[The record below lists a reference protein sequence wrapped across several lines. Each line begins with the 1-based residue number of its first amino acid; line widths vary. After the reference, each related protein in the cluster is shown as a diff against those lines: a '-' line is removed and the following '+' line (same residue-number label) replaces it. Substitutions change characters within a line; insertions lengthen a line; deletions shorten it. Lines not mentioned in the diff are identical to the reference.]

1 MSPSRSI
8 FLSLFLCLAPTFGAA
23 QQSAAPAAQAPPRE
37 PALAPRPTATPAP
50 GAPEGR
56 IHLDVVVDDKAG
68 NPVSGLERNDFTL
81 LDDNQPA
88 KILSF
93 HAVDSLAEKP
103 AELVQAILVLDAANL
118 DFSAIGRE
126 REEVDKFL
134 RANGGRLTLP
144 VSIFLVSDDGVKIL
158 VQPSIDGNAVAAQ
171 LDRASSGLRSI
182 TRASGAYGAIERLE
196 LSVRSL
202 NSLVTVVGS
211 KPGRKL
217 LIWVGDGWPLLDGPD
232 FTFSSKGEQQLFS
245 EIVRMSATLR
255 EARISLYNVSEG
267 FPGPRT
273 FLYEG
278 YVKGVKSS
286 KQANPANLSDKVFA
300 VQSGG
305 RVLNPSN
312 DLAGEFDKCIEDAA
326 PYYTLSFDPPRPEK
340 PDEYHDLKVQIVKP
354 GLTARTSTGYY
365 DQP

>member
-1 MSPSRSI
+1 
-8 FLSLFLCLAPTFGAA
+8 
-23 QQSAAPAAQAPPRE
+23 
-37 PALAPRPTATPAP
+37 
-50 GAPEGR
+50 
-56 IHLDVVVDDKAG
+56 VVVDDKAG

-217 LIWVGDGWPLLDGPD
+217 LIWARLHFLLQGRTAAFQRNRSDVSHP
-232 FTFSSKGEQQLFS
+232 
-245 EIVRMSATLR
+245 
-255 EARISLYNVSEG
+255 ARGAHQSLQRLGGISRPTHVS
-267 FPGPRT
+267 
-273 FLYEG
+273 L
-278 YVKGVKSS
+278 
-286 KQANPANLSDKVFA
+286 
-300 VQSGG
+300 
-305 RVLNPSN
+305 
-312 DLAGEFDKCIEDAA
+312 
-326 PYYTLSFDPPRPEK
+326 
-340 PDEYHDLKVQIVKP
+340 
-354 GLTARTSTGYY
+354 
-365 DQP
+365 